1 MKMRILFAALGL
13 AAAILVFGQTSAKAD
28 HCRSGY
34 GSGYG
39 GGYYGGIGGT
49 SVYRVAPNY
58 GYGYGNY
65 GSYYRGYGHHHHHD
79 HGYYGGHYGHG
90 RGRSIQVRTPGFSFG
105 LYR

>member
-1 MKMRILFAALGL
+1 MRKRILFAALGL
-13 AAAILVFGQTSAKAD
+13 AATAFVFGPSPAKAD
-28 HCRSGY
+28 HCRSGF
-34 GSGYG
+34 GGYG
-39 GGYYGGIGGT
+39 GGYYGGRGVT

-65 GSYYRGYGHHHHHD
+65 GSYYRGHGHHHHD
-79 HGYYGGHYGHG
+79 HGYYGGRHGYG